1 MVPLEANLDEEDD
14 DTDMVALLFQK
25 VDKISEKV
33 KAFNQYDLPCVCC
46 CHRTLFQVK
55 LSSSSTIE
63 GEGMQEWMVRKT
75 RTGPIRQDTK
85 EVEHQAMCCYFIGLS
100 NKSCYCRLDL
110 VYCSVSVE
118 EGIEAGEKKGIRKG
132 KDNQEK
138 PEDTGNQA
146 ILQGNIKRGG
156 GEEETESQVTKRKEG
171 TLHRYHIA

>member
-1 MVPLEANLDEEDD
+1 MLEKTVDCK
-14 DTDMVALLFQK
+14 AL
-25 VDKISEKV
+25 S
-33 KAFNQYDLPCVCC
+33 
-46 CHRTLFQVK
+46 T
-55 LSSSSTIE
+55 SSSTIE
-63 GEGMQEWMVRKT
+63 GEGVQEQMVRKT

-85 EVEHQAMCCYFIGLS
+85 EVEHQAICCYFSDLS

-132 KDNQEK
+132 KDHQEK
-138 PEDTGNQA
+138 PEDTGNQV
-146 ILQGNIKRGG
+146 ILQGNIKRGGG